1 MTTKQ
6 PLVSIIMPAYNSAKT
21 IGGVVDHILGQ
32 RYANIELVVV
42 DDGSSDKTPQILKQY
57 HDKRLKILT
66 QTNAGAAA
74 ARNTG
79 LAATTGDYIMF
90 IDSDDK
96 FSDDF
101 IPKMVDTIMSHNVDI
116 AICGH
121 GGDGVRSLL
130 PAKAG
135 LVDRDLPYHITSSI
149 LKNGLLYALWNKIY
163 RADIIKQHNI
173 QFHPDVK
180 YGEDLIF
187 NLEYFEFVQKIYY
200 LREPLYEYVRRSSG
214 LSAKTASN
222 IDYRRQ
228 MLKVLR
234 NYLGDNLK
242 QPRIA
247 LKYRLIQLRWLA
259 STKKAKL
266 KQRKQQ

>member
-21 IGGVVDHILGQ
+21 IGGVIDHVLKQ
-32 RYANIELVVV
+32 PYTNIELIVV
-42 DDGSSDKTPQILKQY
+42 DDGSSDKTPRILQQY
-57 HDKRLKILT
+57 HDKRLIILT
-66 QTNAGAAA
+66 QPNAGAAA

-79 LAATTGDYIMF
+79 LAAATGEYVMF
-90 IDSDDK
+90 VDSDDK

-101 IPKMVDTIMSHNVDI
+101 IPKMVDTITTHKVDI
-116 AICGH
+116 TICGH

-130 PAKAG
+130 PDKTG
-135 LVDRDLPYHITSSI
+135 LVDRDLSYHITSSI

-163 RADIIKQHNI
+163 RTDIIKQHNI

-187 NLEYFEFVQKIYY
+187 NLEYFKYIQKIYY
-200 LREPLYEYVRRSSG
+200 LREPLYEYVRRASG
-214 LSAKTASN
+214 LSAQTAAN

-228 MLKVLR
+228 MLKALR
-234 NYLGDNLK
+234 NFLGDNLK

-247 LKYRLIQLRWLA
+247 LKYRLIQLRWLV